1 MSLNLKNDGNVV
13 SHISL
18 RERTT
23 QNMVNRLYIG
33 YTLQKRT
40 KKIANNKN
48 LMTTKGLMDICLLS
62 KNKPSLHETFI
73 MKKLVYFK

>member
-1 MSLNLKNDGNVV
+1 MLN
-13 SHISL
+13 
-18 RERTT
+18 RQYT
-23 QNMVNRLYIG
+23 G

-48 LMTTKGLMDICLLS
+48 LMTTKGLMDIYLLP